1 MYRGVV
7 DQAFDDSVFDLAG
20 RYLWTQD
27 PVVGRRSMRRGLGL
41 KSISFGRDR
50 DSNQDVHGIDLDGH
64 VIRAGEVIGPGISA
78 VAVRT
83 NSRAAI
89 SMPKAEIIKS
99 SDPRLITT
107 SRHCADEDDRAYL
120 GTRPPEWIV
129 KDISPNSKAG
139 ATHGR

>member
-1 MYRGVV
+1 MDARPRTGASFYAAGAWLKV
-7 DQAFDDSVFDLAG
+7 DFA
-20 RYLWTQD
+20 
-27 PVVGRRSMRRGLGL
+27 LGQR
-41 KSISFGRDR
+41 F
-50 DSNQDVHGIDLDGH
+50 NQNVHGIDLDGNF
-64 VIRAGEVIGPGISA
+64 ISAGEVIGPGISA

-83 NSRAAI
+83 NSRPAI

-107 SRHCADEDDRAYL
+107 CRHCADEDDRAYL

-129 KDISPNSKAG
+129 KDISPHSKAG

>member
-1 MYRGVV
+1 MDARPRSGASFSAARAWLKVNFV
-7 DQAFDDSVFDLAG
+7 WAG
-20 RYLWTQD
+20 SR
-27 PVVGRRSMRRGLGL
+27 
-41 KSISFGRDR
+41 F
-50 DSNQDVHGIDLDGH
+50 NQDVHGIDLDGH

-83 NSRAAI
+83 NSRDAI

-107 SRHCADEDDRAYL
+107 SRYFADEDDRAYL
-120 GTRPPEWIV
+120 GTRPLPEWIV
-129 KDISPNSKAG
+129 KDISPHSKAG